1 MRKSAIKTC
10 FFSETFGQQIKHAVR
25 QKRVRAKT
33 SAPMEL
39 RAKYGQIFI
48 SLKVM
53 GRRKRYAL

>member
-1 MRKSAIKTC
+1 MRELAIKTC

-25 QKRVRAKT
+25 QKRVRAKR

-39 RAKYGQIFI
+39 RAKYCQIFF

-53 GRRKRYAL
+53 GRRKGHA